1 MPGLYE
7 DIDEDIDEADDEDID
22 EDVGESDD
30 EGLAERRRRRRRRGP
45 KVRGG
50 RYAGGSRGDRLQQMS
65 AKVGQDVRQLAASVK
80 ASEDRRIA
88 ADARQRAQ
96 LQNLSMMSA
105 LMPLLT
111 RKTMTLKELEAKPD
125 TKVVVGDT
133 DMLGILLPMMMFS
146 SMGQGSSSSNNGATI
161 GGMDPMMGMMMV
173 LAVSGGLGG
182 NK

>member
-22 EDVGESDD
+22 EDVDEADD
-30 EGLAERRRRRRRRGP
+30 EGLSERRRRRRRRGP

-50 RYAGGSRGDRLQQMS
+50 RYAGGGRGDRLQQMS

-80 ASEDRRIA
+80 ASEDRRVA
-88 ADARQRAQ
+88 ADTRQRAQ

-111 RKTMTLKELEAKPD
+111 RKTMTFKELEGKPD

-146 SMGQGSSSSNNGATI
+146 SMGQPSSGGNGATI